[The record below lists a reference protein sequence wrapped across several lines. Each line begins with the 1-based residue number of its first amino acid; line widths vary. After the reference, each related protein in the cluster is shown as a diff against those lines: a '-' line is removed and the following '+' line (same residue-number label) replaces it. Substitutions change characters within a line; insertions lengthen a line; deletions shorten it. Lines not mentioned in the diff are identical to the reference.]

1 MMVITF
7 CVHLFIMN
15 YFPEVHNSDCYMF
28 IYFENLN
35 PYLYVLPYI
44 HKNHLFKCTFES
56 PTYKPNS
63 IMYNGNM
70 IL

>member
-35 PYLYVLPYI
+35 HYLYVLPYI
-44 HKNHLFKCTFES
+44 YINLHKFSL
-56 PTYKPNS
+56 
-63 IMYNGNM
+63 I
-70 IL
+70 